1 MTGKMK
7 LSRCLVAVAC
17 SRLRYGTSTLMPP
30 EKDHFQC
37 SLYHNILSTTNSLQS
52 TKTIMNVLSWS
63 RLFLFA
69 LLATAV
75 EVKAKKRKLQDQC
88 ELLPDQQEQQSEGV
102 WIFEFQGKPDKVTEN
117 DMLLLEEIL
126 QVNCH
131 NVDGSFYQF
140 SNLALLNNTVDE
152 DDVYA
157 GNDDDETRTFFWTIS
172 MRITTNTKD
181 SEQDLFEHR
190 RGLKE
195 LIKEGPGL
203 RHMQGN
209 HQRGCGCA
217 LPRRM
222 DYVNLVNR
230 RVQLPSFEPILAV
243 TDMLQTQQA
252 ECSSGADVSFST
264 TFSMDVVGNREAATE
279 GSLGIVG
286 DLFKATYNANNVRET
301 CDIYDRRVE
310 NVTVTVVPANGIADV
325 GPGARQ
331 LQGPITQA
339 PIGSPTASA
348 SPTTSRSP
356 SDHPTQSPTSRGPDL
371 FSLLFALDGHCR
383 GCAIDS
389 SLFDA
394 VAAGRLLRELQ
405 VSNAQTKDPQNQ
417 CHCPVGSEQRGP
429 TTGEF
434 LKSWN
439 ANIDAVGEPDFK
451 WLQSATNITTLTALD
466 CPGITT
472 TFSSY
477 LSIGLEGHPEKLSA
491 EDYVDIENLLI
502 KTYNFLND
510 RVCDPLFRV
519 IVNIKIVEVGTVLNS
534 APTPS
539 SPSLVPTASS
549 APSVSSAPS
558 ASGAPTATMTGPTR
572 LRKLNDKYNTSH
584 ERDLQAETDT
594 PSGAPSISSQPS
606 ISGGPSDSPTPK
618 PSEEGPI
625 QFAVVFLLEG
635 TCVGCNKDSGFFNQ
649 LFVSPV
655 RKLDEAS
662 ARRRT
667 RRLALVQDDQG
678 ECYCPADQEVRA
690 ITEKELFDEL
700 NKKIKVGEIEGITTA
715 IAAEVLDDY
724 DPSSPTFDTGNTTY
738 KELATNPESPTSAP
752 IKEPTPVPT
761 KQPTK
766 KATLAPTRSPTPA
779 PAKQQTKRPT
789 PAPTRSPTPV
799 PTKQPTKKPTSAPNR
814 SPTAVPTKQPTKQ
827 QTPAPTRS
835 PTPAPTK
842 QPTPAPTR
850 SPTPVPT
857 KQPTK
862 QPTPAPTRKP
872 TAVPTKRPTKQ
883 PTPAPTRSSTPL
895 PTKKLTLSPH
905 CSSHSSAPWCTL
917 PVAVP

>member
-1 MTGKMK
+1 
-7 LSRCLVAVAC
+7 
-17 SRLRYGTSTLMPP
+17 
-30 EKDHFQC
+30 
-37 SLYHNILSTTNSLQS
+37 
-52 TKTIMNVLSWS
+52 MNVISWS

-75 EVKAKKRKLQDQC
+75 EMKAKKRKLQDQC

-102 WIFEFQGKPDKVTEN
+102 WIFQFQGKPDKVTEN
-117 DMLLLEEIL
+117 EMLLLEEIL
-126 QVNCH
+126 QVHCH
-131 NVDGSFYQF
+131 DVDGSFYEF

-195 LIKEGPGL
+195 SSKEGPGL

-209 HQRGCGCA
+209 ERGCGCA

-230 RVQLPSFEPILAV
+230 RVRPSFDSIVAV

-264 TFSMDVVGNREAATE
+264 TFSMDVVGNREAATD

-286 DLFKATYNANNVRET
+286 DWFKATYNTNNVKET
-301 CDIYDRRVE
+301 CDIYVRRVE
-310 NVTVTVVPANGIADV
+310 NVTVTVVSVNGIGGV

-331 LQGPITQA
+331 LQGPISQA
-339 PIGSPTASA
+339 SSGPPTASV

-356 SDHPTQSPTSRGPDL
+356 SDYPTQSPTSRGPDL

-405 VSNAQTKDPQNQ
+405 ATNAQTKDPQNQ
-417 CHCPVGSEQRGP
+417 CHCPVGLEQRGP

-439 ANIDAVGEPDFK
+439 ANIDAVGESDFK
-451 WLQSATNITTLTALD
+451 WLQRATNITTLIALD

-472 TFSSY
+472 AFSSY
-477 LSIGLEGHPEKLSA
+477 LSVGFEGYPEKFTP
-491 EDYVDIENLLI
+491 EDSLDIENLI
-502 KTYNFLND
+502 TKTYNFLND

-519 IVNIKIVEVGTVLNS
+519 IVKSTMVEVGTVFTS

-539 SPSLVPTASS
+539 PSLAPTVSS
-549 APSVSSAPS
+549 APSVSSEPS

-572 LRKLNDKYNTSH
+572 RRKLDDNYETSH

-594 PSGAPSISSQPS
+594 PSGAPSISSPPS
-606 ISGGPSDSPTPK
+606 ISGGPSDSPTSK

-625 QFAVVFLLEG
+625 QFSVVFLLEG
-635 TCVGCNKDSGFFNQ
+635 TCVGCNKDSGLFNQ
-649 LFVSPV
+649 LVVGPI
-655 RKLDEAS
+655 RKLNEAS
-662 ARRRT
+662 AHGRT
-667 RRLALVQDDQG
+667 RRLALVQDEQG
-678 ECYCPADQEVRA
+678 ECYCPADKEVRA

-700 NKKIKVGEIEGITTA
+700 NENIKVVEIEAITKA

-724 DPSSPTFDTGNTTY
+724 DPSSPTFDRGNTTN
-738 KELATNPESPTSAP
+738 KETTNNTESPTSAP

-761 KQPTK
+761 KKP
-766 KATLAPTRSPTPA
+766 TLAPTRSPTPA
-779 PAKQQTKRPT
+779 PAKQPTKRPTPASTKQPTKKPTPATTRSPTPVPTRQPTKKPTPAENRLPPTKQPTKRPT
-789 PAPTRSPTPV
+789 PAPTRSPTPG
-799 PTKQPTKKPTSAPNR
+799 PTKQPT
-814 SPTAVPTKQPTKQ
+814 
-827 QTPAPTRS
+827 PAPTHS
-835 PTPAPTK
+835 PTPVPTK

-857 KQPTK
+857 KQPT
-862 QPTPAPTRKP
+862 PAPTRSP
-872 TAVPTKRPTKQ
+872 TPVPTKQTNPAPTRSPTPVPTKQ
-883 PTPAPTRSSTPL
+883 PTPAPTRSPTPVPTKQLTPTPTRSPTQVPTPTPL
-895 PTKKLTLSPH
+895 CDGGRIWVTDPYAHCHLEPATLEP
-905 CSSHSSAPWCTL
+905 AIP
-917 PVAVP
+917 